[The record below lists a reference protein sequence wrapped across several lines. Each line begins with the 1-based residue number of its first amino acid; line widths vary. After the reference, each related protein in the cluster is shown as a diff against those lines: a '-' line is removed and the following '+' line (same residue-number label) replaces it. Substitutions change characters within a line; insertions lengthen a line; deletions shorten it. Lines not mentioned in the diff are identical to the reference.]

1 MGLGKRWRVRACVAR
16 PARLRPHPSTRLR
29 IPPSLHLAPCPFA
42 SPCPH
47 PQGGYLPPRVV
58 NLLLQYV
65 TQALAFSHT
74 WKALKPHVEQLLTQ

>member
-1 MGLGKRWRVRACVAR
+1 MRAA
-16 PARLRPHPSTRLR
+16 LL
-29 IPPSLHLAPCPFA
+29 PPSPRPNALPTPPACQ
-42 SPCPH
+42 

-74 WKALKPHVEQLLTQ
+74 WKALKPHVEQLLLQ